1 MAVTLQRSIYI
12 NSFVTIGAEVAPADA
27 AITTPLGAFFANTNN
42 TTTFQLAQSC
52 NYSLNIPR
60 ADVNAFGFDGVL
72 DRPQLEA
79 ETATMEVS
87 FVAQAQA
94 SGLKT
99 VDVTANHLNDLIE
112 ETKAQIPAYVKVLGV
127 GVGGV
132 KAALM
137 NSLSGEVSVGSLAT
151 MTASFTGATNDVTN
165 PQEVLAAGV
174 KDPAGNITF
183 LPPDDPALGFNS
195 PGSGG
200 ANLTG
205 APFGSLFGSA
215 GGIIVTPQDIDL
227 RAAQNTPV
235 SLDLAVNLLDEDL
248 ETDPGAQIEG
258 TDGLDDDTTESC
270 AQSASFS
277 WDMPVEIILCLGS
290 DPTKDGLALG
300 NPPGSA
306 SITVEALSAQLSM
319 DIAPLNYNLRIGAYG
334 MWLTGGRID
343 SRTHNLAIG
352 DLYGTYN
359 YVIGGT
365 GDGFEMATL

>member
-1 MAVTLQRSIYI
+1 
-12 NSFVTIGAEVAPADA
+12 
-27 AITTPLGAFFANTNN
+27 
-42 TTTFQLAQSC
+42 
-52 NYSLNIPR
+52 
-60 ADVNAFGFDGVL
+60 
-72 DRPQLEA
+72 
-79 ETATMEVS
+79 
-87 FVAQAQA
+87 
-94 SGLKT
+94 LKT
-99 VDVTANHLNDLIE
+99 ADVTANHLNDLIE
-112 ETKAQIPAYVKVLGV
+112 ETKAQIPAYVKVLGI

-200 ANLTG
+200 ANLVLP
-205 APFGSLFGSA
+205 PFGSMFGAA
-215 GGIIVTPQDIDL
+215 GGKIVTPQDIDL

-235 SLDLAVNLLDEDL
+235 SLDPAVNLLDEDL
-248 ETDPGAQIEG
+248 ETDAGAQVEG
-258 TDGLDDDTTESC
+258 TDALDDDTTESC

-290 DPTKDGLALG
+290 DPAKDGLALG
-300 NPPGSA
+300 NPPGSS

-319 DIAPLNYNLRIGAYG
+319 DISPLNYNLRIGSYG